1 MLHRSFE
8 ETGWHP
14 TRVKPV
20 AGALLYTKYG
30 LLLRF
35 VMKLIAKRAG
45 GATDTSRDHKY
56 TDWVALDRF
65 VDELAEESGRVA
77 PGRRLPGAPTDPD
90 VQISRIRLFETRLR
104 YTIRTAVG
112 FRSG

>member
-1 MLHRSFE
+1 M
-8 ETGWHP
+8 TINYVVGD
-14 TRVKPV
+14 
-20 AGALLYTKYG
+20 AG
-30 LLLRF
+30 
-35 VMKLIAKRAG
+35 
-45 GATDTSRDHKY
+45 
-56 TDWVALDRF
+56 
-65 VDELAEESGRVA
+65 GRVA